1 MPSTPPPPPSASI
14 CADLTLIITTSP
26 TPSAPSTELLDTVFQ
41 SVRQHCADLLSCR
54 IIVVFDTYD
63 RIGPVSRLKKGVVT
77 EEGAQQYDAYKKNVK
92 TLVLGAY
99 GHSSDEELAQEQGEA
114 EYGFDGRAALNL
126 TPFTVNS
133 TKDYKVSFVEPAER
147 LGFGLAVR
155 TALRITTTPYV
166 WVHQHDWTLVADI
179 PIAPVLDI
187 MKATD
192 EDEEAPVK
200 YICLASVRMLE
211 YANSAHAHDYPAL
224 RALTKKLK
232 RDFTHPSHPNCT
244 VPLTPMFFWHDKP
257 HIASTKHYLSRV
269 FPTRLAIPK
278 GAFIED
284 VIGQRART
292 QMKEQSMWAKW
303 ACWLYYPDEGK
314 QLCLKHLD
322 GRRWRGV
329 EVEKVQGARWREIR
343 GMKEKKQ
350 E

>member
-1 MPSTPPPPPSASI
+1 MNTFKKAG
-14 CADLTLIITTSP
+14 IIGSEDPHIRRGANRKNFTGK
-26 TPSAPSTELLDTVFQ
+26 

-77 EEGAQQYDAYKKNVK
+77 EEGAQQYDAYRKNVK
-92 TLVLGAY
+92 TLVLGTY
-99 GHSSDEELAQEQGEA
+99 GHSSNVELAQEQGEA

-133 TKDYKVSFVEPAER
+133 TKDDKVAFVEPAER

-200 YICLASVRMLE
+200 YICLASVRMLDE
-211 YANSAHAHDYPAL
+211 LMDRVAPAGL
-224 RALTKKLK
+224 
-232 RDFTHPSHPNCT
+232 CT
-244 VPLTPMFFWHDKP
+244 
-257 HIASTKHYLSRV
+257 IA
-269 FPTRLAIPK
+269 
-278 GAFIED
+278 G
-284 VIGQRART
+284 
-292 QMKEQSMWAKW
+292 KW
-303 ACWLYYPDEGK
+303 AILPSD
-314 QLCLKHLD
+314 LTSS
-322 GRRWRGV
+322 
-329 EVEKVQGARWREIR
+329 
-343 GMKEKKQ
+343 
-350 E
+350 